1 MRGSLPSLKRKLTEA
16 TSKHFQMTVTVN
28 SPQPDKQ
35 WSLSRDV
42 TYLNHGSFGPS
53 PKPVREA
60 FAAWTDRL
68 EQNPM
73 GFFLHECEEA
83 LEDSL
88 QKLAGFVGTSRGNL
102 IFVDNA
108 TFAMNIAAASVELEP
123 GDEVLLNDHEYGAVR
138 RIWRHRC
145 QQTGARLVVAELPAS
160 LKSDEDIVERLFESV
175 SEKTKVIVVSHV
187 TSPTA
192 LIFPVEAICRR
203 ARERRILTCVDG
215 PHALATVDVSLR
227 KLDCDFYCASCH
239 KWLCAPF
246 GSGFLFVNP
255 RRQAKVKPAL
265 VSWGGSIAG
274 RQPSWKDESLWL
286 GTRNPAA
293 FLATAA
299 AVDFFQP
306 EMIAQFRE
314 HSRRLLDD
322 AAKQIASLT
331 GLPVIEGGEGSRC
344 PSMICLPLP
353 KTDEH
358 SDQSPTEP
366 ARRDPLQ
373 DQLRDGYGIE
383 IPVVHWQG
391 QHLLRISAHLYNTAD
406 EYERLVAALREELKL

>member
-1 MRGSLPSLKRKLTEA
+1 MNSPHPGDLWSLPDA
-16 TSKHFQMTVTVN
+16 
-28 SPQPDKQ
+28 
-35 WSLSRDV
+35 V

-60 FAAWTDRL
+60 FANWTDRL

-83 LEDSL
+83 LEESL

-102 IFVDNA
+102 VFVDNA
-108 TFAMNIAAASVELEP
+108 TFAMNIAAASVELEAD
-123 GDEVLLNDHEYGAVR
+123 DEVLLNDHEYGAVR

-145 QQTGARLVVAELPAS
+145 QQTRARLVVAELPATLNS
-160 LKSDEDIVERLFESV
+160 AEEIVERLFESV

-192 LIFPVEAICRR
+192 LVFPVEEICRR
-203 ARERRILTCVDG
+203 ARERGILTCVDG

-255 RRQAKVKPAL
+255 RRQGKVKPAL

-306 EMIAQFRE
+306 EMITQFRE
-314 HSRRLLDD
+314 HSRSLLDE
-322 AAKQIASLT
+322 AVTQISTLT
-331 GLPVIEGGEGSRC
+331 GLPAIEAGEDSRC
-344 PSMICLPLP
+344 PSMISLKLP
-353 KTDEH
+353 KTGTE
-358 SDQSPTEP
+358 SEQSPTKP
-366 ARRDPLQ
+366 AQRDPLQ
-373 DQLRDGYGIE
+373 DQLQDRYRIE
-383 IPVVHWQG
+383 IPVVHWQE
-391 QHLLRISAHLYNTAD
+391 HRLLRVSAHLYNSAAH
-406 EYERLVAALREELKL
+406 YERLVEALRAELKL

>member
-1 MRGSLPSLKRKLTEA
+1 
-16 TSKHFQMTVTVN
+16 
-28 SPQPDKQ
+28 
-35 WSLSRDV
+35 
-42 TYLNHGSFGPS
+42 
-53 PKPVREA
+53 VREA

-83 LEDSL
+83 LEESL
-88 QKLAGFVGTSRGNL
+88 QKLARFIGTSRGNL
-102 IFVDNA
+102 VFVDNA
-108 TFAMNIAAASVELEP
+108 TFAMNIAAASVELGP

-145 QQTGARLVVAELPAS
+145 QQTGARLVVAELPATLNS
-160 LKSDEDIVERLFESV
+160 GEEIVERMFESV

-192 LIFPVEAICRR
+192 LVFPVEEICGR
-203 ARERRILTCVDG
+203 ARERGILTCVDG

-246 GSGFLFVNP
+246 GSGVLFVNP
-255 RRQAKVKPAL
+255 RRQGKVKPAL

-306 EMIAQFRE
+306 EMVAQFRE
-314 HSRRLLDD
+314 HSRGLLDE
-322 AAKQIASLT
+322 AVTQISTLT
-331 GLPVIEGGEGSRC
+331 GLPAIDAGEGSRC
-344 PSMICLPLP
+344 PSMISLGLP
-353 KTDEH
+353 KTDAE
-358 SDQSPTEP
+358 SEQSPTKP
-366 ARRDPLQ
+366 AQRDPLQ
-373 DQLRDGYGIE
+373 DQLRDSYGIE
-383 IPVVHWQG
+383 IPVVQWQE
-391 QHLLRISAHLYNTAD
+391 HRLLRVSAHLYNTAA
-406 EYERLVAALREELKL
+406 EYERLVAALRVELKL

>member
-1 MRGSLPSLKRKLTEA
+1 MNSPHPGDLWSLPDA
-16 TSKHFQMTVTVN
+16 
-28 SPQPDKQ
+28 
-35 WSLSRDV
+35 V

-60 FAAWTDRL
+60 FANWTDRL

-83 LEDSL
+83 LEESL

-102 IFVDNA
+102 VFVDNA
-108 TFAMNIAAASVELEP
+108 TFAMNIAAASVELEAD
-123 GDEVLLNDHEYGAVR
+123 DEVLLNDHEYGAVR

-145 QQTGARLVVAELPAS
+145 QQTRARLVVAELPATLNS
-160 LKSDEDIVERLFESV
+160 AEEIVERLFESV

-192 LIFPVEAICRR
+192 LVFPVEEICRR
-203 ARERRILTCVDG
+203 ARERGILTCVDG

-255 RRQAKVKPAL
+255 RRQGKVKPAL

-274 RQPSWKDESLWL
+274 RQPSWKAESLWL

-306 EMIAQFRE
+306 EMITQFRE
-314 HSRRLLDD
+314 HSRSLLDE
-322 AAKQIASLT
+322 AVTQISTLT
-331 GLPVIEGGEGSRC
+331 GLPAIEAGEDSRC
-344 PSMICLPLP
+344 PSMISLKLP
-353 KTDEH
+353 KTGTE
-358 SDQSPTEP
+358 SEQSPTKP
-366 ARRDPLQ
+366 AQRDPLQ
-373 DQLRDGYGIE
+373 DQLQDRYRIE
-383 IPVVHWQG
+383 IPVVHWQE
-391 QHLLRISAHLYNTAD
+391 HRLLRVSAHLYNSAAH
-406 EYERLVAALREELKL
+406 YERLVEALRAELKL